1 MHGKQA
7 YFLTGTDTEVG
18 KTFTACALLYA
29 ARRQGFS
36 TLGMKPVAA
45 GVDERGLN
53 EDVEQLIAASSV
65 KAPRD
70 LVNPC
75 CFAAPIAPHI
85 AAAEERRMIDIDRL
99 RAAFDQL
106 APQADFIIVE
116 GVGGFRVPLDETVD
130 SADLAQAFDLPVI
143 LVVGLRLGCL
153 SHALLTAEAIRA
165 RGLGLA
171 GWIANRI
178 DPTME
183 RWQENITALE
193 SRLSTPLLGVLPWSE
208 TPDPRLAGEALKLP

>member
-1 MHGKQA
+1 MHSKQA

-85 AAAEERRMIDIDRL
+85 AANEEERMIDIDRL
-99 RAAFDQL
+99 LAAFDQL

-130 SADLAQAFDLPVI
+130 TADLAQAFDLPVI

-153 SHALLTAEAIRA
+153 NHALLTAEAIRA

-178 DPTME
+178 DPAME
-183 RWQENITALE
+183 RWQENIAALE
-193 SRLSTPLLGVLPWSE
+193 SRLATPLLGVLPWSE